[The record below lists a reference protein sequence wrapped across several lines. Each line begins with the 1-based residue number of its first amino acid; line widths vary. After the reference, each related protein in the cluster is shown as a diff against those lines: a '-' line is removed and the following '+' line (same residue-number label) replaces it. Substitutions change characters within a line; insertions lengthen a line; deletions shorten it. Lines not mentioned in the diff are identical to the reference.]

1 MILDPCT
8 VQTKLS
14 QLPLVQIVKFQC
26 LSNRKFPEFFKTHPT
41 QSTFWL
47 REETKESAC
56 RLSTCVRESMRTFKA
71 SKPASHWA
79 SNWVRTTRAWQRT
92 QIHTYCDVK
101 VVSAEQVLS
110 SLLLSLL
117 FLLVL
122 EHILLVQLD
131 LVTGDNVHLG
141 TGPEPITSQ
150 SSVFR
155 SRELYGLIRG
165 HYYLDSSPSFFNTW
179 VANTGWVFL
188 LVNGSLTW
196 TLH

>member
-79 SNWVRTTRAWQRT
+79 SNWVRTTRSWQRT
-92 QIHTYCDVK
+92 QIVPIVMSK
-101 VVSAEQVLS
+101 SWALNRSSAASFLVFSSSLSLSTFSLS
-110 SLLLSLL
+110 SLIWSLG
-117 FLLVL
+117 
-122 EHILLVQLD
+122 IMSTWALD
-131 LVTGDNVHLG
+131 LNQSEVSILVTWSVWTNHI
-141 TGPEPITSQ
+141 TGQ
-150 SSVFR
+150 
-155 SRELYGLIRG
+155 
-165 HYYLDSSPSFFNTW
+165 YYLDSSPSFFNTW